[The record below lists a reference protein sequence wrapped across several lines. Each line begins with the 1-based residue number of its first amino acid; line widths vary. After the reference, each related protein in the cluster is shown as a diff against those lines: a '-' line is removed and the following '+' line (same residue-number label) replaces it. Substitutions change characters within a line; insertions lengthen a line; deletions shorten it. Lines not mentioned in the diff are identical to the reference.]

1 MKNIKLQNIIFKKI
15 IEFNNHIINKFKQIK
30 DIKKKFIKIDH
41 LKNRFNQISNFN
53 KFLIFFIS
61 TLFLYL
67 FYVSTPTLYDY
78 QRLQN
83 QLTTHLLN
91 EYNLNVNIS
100 DKITYK
106 ILPSPHFEV
115 KESILYNDIDS
126 DESRLAEIK
135 NIKIFASIANI
146 YNQKKLK
153 LKNIEIKESMFFL
166 NKDNQRF
173 IFDYLK
179 NKNANNSISIKKSKF
194 FLMDKDE
201 TISIFPIND
210 LNFKYNKEKFI
221 NEVTLNG
228 KAFNSNFN
236 LDITKFFF
244 NDEQLNFNLKFPQ
257 INLSLNSNMFPQ
269 KNNKNRYK
277 VINRINFIGSEI
289 KYEFEVDENFLIYK
303 SLKSKIFNNQIDFN
317 GVIEF
322 IPFYLKSKIIINQ
335 INLNKILKNNNDT
348 FFDLLRRKNLI
359 HKNFNSKIL
368 LNIKKFSKDDIF
380 DNANISIEIQNG
392 IIKFDDST
400 FYSKKMGSL
409 KILRS
414 NFYNNNDKVYL
425 SSKMK
430 IKVDDQK
437 KFYNFFQIPKIYRT
451 KIKTIDFNFLINLTS
466 GTTEI
471 TNFMINEVASKN
483 LIKKINKIIDDDNI
497 DINKNINNWISFKRL
512 LNLII
517 LKVNEE

>member
-1 MKNIKLQNIIFKKI
+1 MKNIKLQNILLNKI
-15 IEFNNHIINKFKQIK
+15 TKFNNYIINKFVQIK
-30 DIKKKFIKIDH
+30 NIKEKFSKIDH
-41 LKNRFNQISNFN
+41 LRNRFNQISNFN

-115 KESILYNDIDS
+115 KESILYNDIES
-126 DESRLAEIK
+126 DESRLGEIK

-173 IFDYLK
+173 VFDYLK
-179 NKNANNSISIKKSKF
+179 NKNMSKSISIKKSKF

-201 TISIFPIND
+201 IISIFPIEN
-210 LNFKYNKEKFI
+210 LNFEYNNKKFI

-228 KAFNSNFN
+228 KAFNSDFN

-244 NDEQLNFNLKFPQ
+244 SDEQLNFNLKFPQ
-257 INLSLNSNMFPQ
+257 INLSLDSKMFPQ

-277 VINRINFIGSEI
+277 VFNKINFIGSEI
-289 KYEFEVDENFLIYK
+289 KYEFEVDKNFLIYK
-303 SLKSKIFNNQIDFN
+303 SLKSKIFNNQIDFS
-317 GVIEF
+317 GVIELN
-322 IPFYLKSKIIINQ
+322 PFYLKSKIILNQ
-335 INLNKILKNNNDT
+335 INLNKILNNNDT
-348 FFDLLRRKNLI
+348 FFDLLSEKNLI

-368 LNIKKFSKDDIF
+368 LNVKNFSKEDIF
-380 DNANISIEIQNG
+380 DSANISMEIQNG
-392 IIKFDDST
+392 IIKFDDSV
-400 FYSKKMGSL
+400 FYSKKLGSL

-425 SSKMK
+425 SSKIK
-430 IKVDDQK
+430 IEVKDQK
-437 KFYNFFQIPKIYRT
+437 KFYNFFQIPKAYRT
-451 KIKTIDFNFLINLTS
+451 KIKIINFNFLINLTS
-466 GTTEI
+466 GTTKI
-471 TNFMINEVASKN
+471 TNFMINEVDSKN
-483 LIKKINKIIDDDNI
+483 LIQKINKVINDDNI
-497 DINKNINNWISFKRL
+497 DINKNFNNWIAVKRL